1 LVVGSV
7 MGVFLQELKVRESC
21 SVSVVSAVLL
31 VFVELLV
38 SVVRRCVHQG
48 ILADINGHEMD
59 ERM

>member
-1 LVVGSV
+1 